1 MLENGEDR
9 EYTRR
14 VKDNSKILEETYDL
28 KIKTSEHKVAAD
40 EKQEGTDVW
49 DLNMQ
54 NKTNLYKTTME
65 TLE

>member
-14 VKDNSKILEETYDL
+14 VKDNSKVLEETYDL

-40 EKQEGTDVW
+40 EKQESTDVW